1 MTALGR
7 FFGFGMNG
15 REIYHNFRD
24 GTGDDGE
31 GLHRA
36 ASTVGD
42 LAENYDRRKDS
53 IKDLVTQMESAW
65 QGSAS
70 GAAQRGAGPLA
81 VEHGLA
87 APEIN
92 TARQTLDSQA
102 AVFAGAKTAV
112 VEVPEQPEEPGIWD
126 NITTLGGA
134 SADYQTAKAKYDA
147 ANDHNV
153 SVMEFYEG
161 ETDTNTSAMPT
172 TYGSI
177 SPDHAS
183 IGVREQLGPVKPLP
197 WVPPGD
203 PGGNDPGGNDN
214 NSNNNNNYNNTNNN
228 QNQNQNQNPNQNNNQ
243 TTNPNNTGITN
254 PADRPGNDPRFPPGP
269 IGPGPGPGPNNP
281 NNPNNMHPPG
291 MMPGGPFGPNGGD
304 NARSGSGYGRGG
316 GGFGP
321 GGSGGGSGG
330 SGGTGSGAGGRG
342 GMGGGAMPG
351 AAAAEGAARPGAAGM
366 RGGGGMMGGGGMGG
380 GGRRQDG
387 EDDAEHERPSFL
399 VEPDPHDTFGTDEV
413 TAPPVIGE

>member
-1 MTALGR
+1 MTALGS

-15 REIYHNFRD
+15 TEIYHNFRD
-24 GTGDDGE
+24 GTGDDGA
-31 GLHRA
+31 GLYRSA
-36 ASTVGD
+36 FTVGG
-42 LAENYDRRKDS
+42 LADNYDLRKDS
-53 IKDLVTQMESAW
+53 IKDLVTRMEGAW
-65 QGSAS
+65 QGNSG

-92 TARQTLDSQA
+92 TARETLYNQVNVFGSAQTR
-102 AVFAGAKTAV
+102 V
-112 VEVPEQPEEPGIWD
+112 VEVPPEPEEPGVWD
-126 NITTLGGA
+126 NFISFGGA
-134 SADYQTAKAKYDA
+134 GRDYESSKAEYDA

-153 SVMEFYEG
+153 AIMEEYEG

-172 TYGSI
+172 SYGSI
-177 SPDHAS
+177 APDHSAV
-183 IGVREQLGPVKPLP
+183 GVRESMGPVKPLP
-197 WVPPGD
+197 WAPPPD
-203 PGGNDPGGNDN
+203 PGTTDPDGNDT
-214 NSNNNNNYNNTNNN
+214 NSNNNNNFTNTNNN
-228 QNQNQNQNPNQNNNQ
+228 QNQNQNQLPNQNNNT
-243 TTNPNNTGITN
+243 TTNPNNNVGITN
-254 PADRPGNDPRFPPGP
+254 PADRPGTDPRFPPGP
-269 IGPGPGPGPNNP
+269 IGPGPGPNNP

-291 MMPGGPFGPNGGD
+291 FMPGGGQFGPNGGE
-304 NARSGSGYGRGG
+304 NARSGSGYGRG

-330 SGGTGSGAGGRG
+330 AGGGRG
-342 GMGGGAMPG
+342 GLGGGAMPG
-351 AAAAEGAARPGAAGM
+351 AAAAAEGAARPGAAGM

-399 VEPDPHDTFGTDEV
+399 VEPDPHSTFGTDEV